1 MYNNFIQ
8 TSDFMNFSHY
18 NKFWYS
24 RAILTIVILAVAIS
38 NPPYASAQQV
48 GSITLKRNIE
58 KFKEYRT
65 TDRER
70 ALDYAKLIL
79 NDLDSTT
86 MTLDAAMV
94 YDFMAEYCEKKL
106 FRYSEALGY
115 RRRSMAIFERLNDR
129 PCVARTNALLGK
141 LYLRNG
147 DYHNAFS
154 HSTKALSEARELGDS
169 TSVREAYLAIEQITY
184 FYNSDDSL
192 AMTYNR
198 LVSDSWDNR
207 EQAHQSVRALNNR
220 FNYNLSPDDVR
231 DIIERSEAICEEY
244 GFDDLLINIYL
255 NASFQELSFEDI
267 EASARYLALAEPLV
281 DNYKDEGY
289 YYSAKG
295 FHNLF
300 AGNNEEA
307 IKALRHSVELLG
319 DGDFDSK
326 NVHSYFLLQ
335 DIYHS
340 MGRDSE
346 AYDALM
352 AFAETYTRQHNM
364 GNIVELSQLINDME
378 LEQAAKER
386 RRLEEAHALRQR
398 HGRTAIY
405 FCIFCLLALIFIG
418 ALIYSRYRLERKN
431 RLLLKEQAEQELNH
445 KNEII
450 KIQRL
455 QQFQEQNNIDKLTE
469 ELNAAI
475 NLSDGRELRMELR
488 RIIRQLQQSAGT
500 GGDWADVEMTLVSSN
515 DMFFENLLKE
525 YPNLTKNERKLCT
538 LIHMNLST
546 KEIANITHQSTGS
559 INVARS
565 RLRQKFGLTDSDIS
579 LISFLDRFKG
589 GSTN

>member
-1 MYNNFIQ
+1 MYYILTQ
-8 TSDFMNFSHY
+8 TSDTMNFRYY
-18 NKFWYS
+18 NKFRLS
-24 RAILTIVILAVAIS
+24 KAVLTFVILAFIVAIL
-38 NPPYASAQQV
+38 PTVSAQQV

-94 YDFMAEYCEKKL
+94 YDFMAEYSEKQL

-115 RRRSMAIFERLNDR
+115 RLRSMAIFEELDDR

-154 HSTKALSEARELGDS
+154 HSIKALSEARVLGDS

-184 FYNSDDSL
+184 FYNGNDSL
-192 AMTYNR
+192 AMAYNR
-198 LVSDSWDNR
+198 LVADSWDSR

-231 DIIERSEAICEEY
+231 DIIERTEAICEEY

-255 NASFQELSFEDI
+255 NASFQELSFEDT
-267 EASARYLALAEPLV
+267 EASARYLAKAEPLV

-295 FHNLF
+295 FHNLYT
-300 AGNNEEA
+300 GDNDEA
-307 IKALRHSVELLG
+307 IKSLKRSIELLG
-319 DGDFDSK
+319 DGDFDTK

-378 LEQAAKER
+378 LEQAAEER

-398 HGRTAIY
+398 HGRAAIY
-405 FCIFCLLALIFIG
+405 FCIFCVLSLIFIG

-431 RLLLKEQAEQELNH
+431 RLLHKEQAEQELSH

-475 NLSDGRELRMELR
+475 NLSDGRELRLELR

-515 DMFFENLLKE
+515 DMFFEKLLNE

-565 RLRQKFGLTDSDIS
+565 RLRQKFGLTDSDVS
-579 LISFLDRFKG
+579 LIAFLDRFK
-589 GSTN
+589 